1 MIEVRSGVGRL
12 GKALHAKVIQ
22 WQGPQAKSVY
32 LNNK

>member
-12 GKALHAKVIQ
+12 GKSIAKVIQ

-32 LNNK
+32 FNNK